1 MSKQDRQGV
10 RTAMD
15 LERKYDFGL
24 LSQTQRTDDTRV
36 TQLVQDLSE
45 YKVATD
51 NELEA
56 LRRELEEIDSYTLPI
71 ATKETLGGV
80 IVGDEIH
87 VREDGTIW
95 VEHPVVEILK
105 NSDIDKICT

>member
-24 LSQTQRTDDTRV
+24 LSQTQKSDDTRV
-36 TQLVQDLSE
+36 TQLVQDFSQ
-45 YKVATD
+45 YKTTVD
-51 NELEA
+51 NELEN
-56 LRRELEEIDSYTLPI
+56 LKQEIEGIELTSLPI

-95 VEHPVVEILK
+95 VEHPVIEILK
-105 NSDIDKICT
+105 NSDIDRICT